1 MTRIDPTTRK
11 VEATIG
17 VGAPPTGIAFG
28 EGAVWVASGLAGTVT
43 RIDPLG
49 NQVASPISFRRPL
62 EAPLT
67 QALRGTP
74 LGGGSVWAT
83 IAAGSGAAWVADRKN
98 FKVVRIHSMSSARA
112 GQVDNL
118 DPQTIVVD
126 GDFLWVIDGAGG
138 QIAQIDVQSSAVV
151 TATPFDIDSAPKALA
166 VGFATV
172 WVADTALDQLLLI
185 RPPSTAIASAIPVDD
200 GPAALTIADE
210 SIWVG
215 HWQGEYL
222 ARRPVR
228 S

>member
-1 MTRIDPTTRK
+1 
-11 VEATIG
+11 
-17 VGAPPTGIAFG
+17 
-28 EGAVWVASGLAGTVT
+28 
-43 RIDPLG
+43 
-49 NQVASPISFRRPL
+49 
-62 EAPLT
+62 
-67 QALRGTP
+67 
-74 LGGGSVWAT
+74 
-83 IAAGSGAAWVADRKN
+83 
-98 FKVVRIHSMSSARA
+98 MSSARA

-215 HWQGEYL
+215 HWQGKSIWRVDPYGRAVVATIQLGRNVGSL
-222 ARRPVR
+222 AAGGGYIWAAVT
-228 S
+228 